1 MFTPIILVP
10 PSLAA
15 AAPKPNPP
23 KTNPF
28 PSEQIWMGVSG
39 VLLLLLLAL
48 GVFTQLKIKKLTKQV
63 NSESFKNREL
73 KKQYKMAVETV
84 AKMEKNPDLIHSREF
99 NLDYLRLR
107 MAEEVFHVAIVN
119 QIKVKVKDQISVAL
133 RPVQVGVG
141 EKNVNAGGRQID
153 AKFDVEYD
161 TKEPGTGK
169 ISKRVL
175 FRIEIRLMKLPT
187 QTTSATI
194 NDIINCLETYLSPT
208 DEHDNWTPTIQG
220 RIVRIDWDQ
229 KAKPTPLLV
238 LEQSSDGVNVTFRP
252 KRSVSSNTSFDVG
265 ETTGFSPPPSPNTQ
279 TRLKKK

>member
-15 AAPKPNPP
+15 TAQKPNPP

-39 VLLLLLLAL
+39 VLLLLLIAL
-48 GVFTQLKIKKLTKQV
+48 GVFTQLKIKKLTKQF

-73 KKQYKMAVETV
+73 KRQYKMAVETV

-133 RPVQVGVG
+133 RPVTVGVG
-141 EKNVNAGGRQID
+141 EKNINASGRQID

-238 LEQSSDGVNVTFRP
+238 LDQSSDGVNVTFRP
-252 KRSVSSNTSFDVG
+252 KRSLSNTSLDAG
-265 ETTGFSPPPSPNTQ
+265 ETTAFSTPPSSHTQ

>member
-15 AAPKPNPP
+15 TAQKPTPP

>member
-141 EKNVNAGGRQID
+141 EKNINAGGRQID

>member
-15 AAPKPNPP
+15 APPKANPP
-23 KTNPF
+23 KTNLF
-28 PSEQIWMGVSG
+28 PAEQMWMGVSG
-39 VLLLLLLAL
+39 VLLFLLIAL
-48 GVFTQLKIKKLTKQV
+48 GVFTQLKIKKLTKQI

-73 KKQYKMAVETV
+73 KKQYKIAVETV
-84 AKMEKNPDLIHSREF
+84 GKMEKNPDLIHSREF

-133 RPVQVGVG
+133 RPVTVGVG
-141 EKNVNAGGRQID
+141 EKNINASGRQID

-252 KRSVSSNTSFDVG
+252 KRSVSNTSLDAG
-265 ETTGFSPPPSPNTQ
+265 ETTAFSTPPSSNTQ

>member
-15 AAPKPNPP
+15 VPPKPNPP

-39 VLLLLLLAL
+39 VLLFLLIAL
-48 GVFTQLKIKKLTKQV
+48 GVFTQLKIKKLTKQF

-175 FRIEIRLMKLPT
+175 FRIEILLMKLPT

-208 DEHDNWTPTIQG
+208 DEQDNWTPTIQG

-238 LEQSSDGVNVTFRP
+238 LEQSSDGVNVTFRS
-252 KRSVSSNTSFDVG
+252 KRSVSNTSLDAG
-265 ETTGFSPPPSPNTQ
+265 ETTAFSTPPSPKTQ

>member
-15 AAPKPNPP
+15 APPKPNPP

-39 VLLLLLLAL
+39 VLLLLLIAL
-48 GVFTQLKIKKLTKQV
+48 GVFTQLKIKKLTKQI

-73 KKQYKMAVETV
+73 KRQYKMAVETV

-133 RPVQVGVG
+133 RPVIVGVG
-141 EKNVNAGGRQID
+141 EKNVNASGRQID

-194 NDIINCLETYLSPT
+194 KDIINCLETYLSPT

-220 RIVRIDWDQ
+220 RIVLIDWDQ

-252 KRSVSSNTSFDVG
+252 KRSVSNTSLDAG
-265 ETTGFSPPPSPNTQ
+265 ETTAFSTPPSSNTQ

>member
-1 MFTPIILVP
+1 
-10 PSLAA
+10 
-15 AAPKPNPP
+15 
-23 KTNPF
+23 
-28 PSEQIWMGVSG
+28 
-39 VLLLLLLAL
+39 
-48 GVFTQLKIKKLTKQV
+48 
-63 NSESFKNREL
+63 
-73 KKQYKMAVETV
+73 
-84 AKMEKNPDLIHSREF
+84 
-99 NLDYLRLR
+99 

-141 EKNVNAGGRQID
+141 EKNINAGGRQID

-175 FRIEIRLMKLPT
+175 FRIEILLMKLPT

-208 DEHDNWTPTIQG
+208 DEQDNWTPTIQG

-238 LEQSSDGVNVTFRP
+238 LEQSSDGVNVTFRS
-252 KRSVSSNTSFDVG
+252 KRSVSSNTSLDAG
-265 ETTGFSPPPSPNTQ
+265 ETTAFSTPPSPNTQ
-279 TRLKKK
+279 TRLKKR

>member
-23 KTNPF
+23 KTNQF
-28 PSEQIWMGVSG
+28 PAEQMWMGVSG
-39 VLLLLLLAL
+39 VLLFLLIAL
-48 GVFTQLKIKKLTKQV
+48 GVFTQLKIKKLTKQI

-73 KKQYKMAVETV
+73 KKQYKIAVETV
-84 AKMEKNPDLIHSREF
+84 GKMEKNPDLIHSREF

-133 RPVQVGVG
+133 RPVTVGVG
-141 EKNVNAGGRQID
+141 EKNINASGRQID

-208 DEHDNWTPTIQG
+208 DEQDNWTPTIQG

-252 KRSVSSNTSFDVG
+252 KRSVSNTSLDAG
-265 ETTGFSPPPSPNTQ
+265 ETTAFSTPPSPKTQ

>member
-1 MFTPIILVP
+1 MFTSIILVP

-15 AAPKPNPP
+15 APPKPNPS
-23 KTNPF
+23 KSNPF

-39 VLLLLLLAL
+39 VLLLLLIAL
-48 GVFTQLKIKKLTKQV
+48 GVFAQLKIKKLTKQI

-133 RPVQVGVG
+133 RPVQVSVG
-141 EKNVNAGGRQID
+141 EKNVNATGRQID

-252 KRSVSSNTSFDVG
+252 KRSVSNTSLDAG
-265 ETTGFSPPPSPNTQ
+265 ETTAFSTPPSSNTQ